1 MWLNLSINDQ
11 NGGKP
16 NGLVNVGELSK
27 FIEKPPC
34 LRASLGPKAHST
46 V

>member
-27 FIEKPPC
+27 FIEK
-34 LRASLGPKAHST
+34 LSKFIEGLSWPKGT
-46 V
+46 